1 MKSFLTSFFCLFV
14 CLIASQAQ
22 PNLFGLMFGGGSSNY
37 GTILN
42 YNGTTGTITA
52 SKNFS
57 IPSGGVNPSAG
68 LIKGSNNLLYG
79 MVIGGGNYG
88 FGVIFSYNPTTTAYT
103 VLVNFN
109 GPNGSYPLGSLVQAS
124 NGNLYGMTE
133 EGGTNNVGVIFSYNP
148 STTAYSVLENFNVS
162 NGSYPLGSL
171 VQASNGNLY
180 GMTEE
185 GGTNGLGVIFS
196 YNPSTTTYSV
206 LENFGGTN
214 GSFPAG
220 SLVQASNGN
229 LYGMTEEGGIYGLGV
244 IFSYNPSTTV
254 YSVLENFSTPNGS
267 VPYGSLVQAS
277 NGNLYGMTEAGGTN
291 NGGVI
296 FSYNPFTTAYTVL
309 ENFNGTNGSNPLGNL
324 MQASDGNLYGMTY
337 EGGANNVGVIF
348 SYNPSIALY
357 TKLADLSSVTGDN
370 PYFGSAFV
378 EVLIALNV
386 QLTSSDQ
393 TICLNSTANSLSVT
407 VTGNNGSPLT
417 YQWYSNTVSSNIG
430 GTLIP
435 GANSSSFAPPTS
447 IVGSLYYYCLV
458 NSSGGATGTSNISG
472 QITVTAGAIAGNIS
486 GAISVC
492 TGNNSTVLTLS
503 GSTGKIQWQSSTD
516 NITFSDIPEAISA
529 NYTALNLINTTYY
542 KAIVTNGTC
551 TATTPTVIMTVNPLP
566 VVSAITGNTSVCAGQ
581 MTTLTD
587 ATAGGVWSSDNTS
600 VASIDASGIV
610 TGVASGTATI
620 SYLVTS
626 GSGCAT
632 TVSTIVTVNP
642 LPVVSAITGNTSV
655 CAGQMTTLTD
665 ATAGG
670 VWSSANNSV
679 ASVSSSGVVTILN
692 SGTAKINYTVTNS
705 SGCRAVASII
715 FVINPPITVAPIT
728 GNTKV
733 CAGSSSSLSDATN
746 GGSWIS
752 SNAAIATVNQ
762 AGVVTGIAPGT
773 TTITYSVTSN
783 SCMSSVSTSV
793 TVNAA
798 PVVAAISGPNFVITG
813 SSITLSD
820 PTPSGF
826 WSSSSTSIAT
836 ITQGG
841 VVKGLSAGQCTV
853 TYKIS
858 SASGCAT
865 IATKIISVYN
875 PLSVSLTAGKI
886 SCNNGTTILKVNVT
900 GGSGSYQYSLNG
912 GKLQTE
918 NSFNLSEGLY
928 LVIVKDNVTSQLGV
942 NGIYISQPSPLL
954 LSLVTKRNAS
964 NGSSNGSFTVIG
976 TGGVSPYKYSINGT
990 NFQNSGVFNN
1000 LKAGTYNVSIR
1011 DANNCSSTKMLT
1023 VIISNQ
1029 ISKNDIGTVTPVSS
1043 IVEINKGSTNVE
1055 LFEAKIFPNPSATE
1069 FNLQIVSGINQTV
1082 DVLVFDMYDHLVYR
1096 TKGETTNTFR
1106 FGQDLP
1112 GGSYIVQVIYKN
1124 GMKVLKVIK
1133 Q

>member
-1 MKSFLTSFFCLFV
+1 
-14 CLIASQAQ
+14 
-22 PNLFGLMFGGGSSNY
+22 
-37 GTILN
+37 
-42 YNGTTGTITA
+42 
-52 SKNFS
+52 
-57 IPSGGVNPSAG
+57 
-68 LIKGSNNLLYG
+68 
-79 MVIGGGNYG
+79 
-88 FGVIFSYNPTTTAYT
+88 
-103 VLVNFN
+103 
-109 GPNGSYPLGSLVQAS
+109 
-124 NGNLYGMTE
+124 
-133 EGGTNNVGVIFSYNP
+133 
-148 STTAYSVLENFNVS
+148 
-162 NGSYPLGSL
+162 
-171 VQASNGNLY
+171 
-180 GMTEE
+180 
-185 GGTNGLGVIFS
+185 
-196 YNPSTTTYSV
+196 
-206 LENFGGTN
+206 
-214 GSFPAG
+214 
-220 SLVQASNGN
+220 
-229 LYGMTEEGGIYGLGV
+229 
-244 IFSYNPSTTV
+244 
-254 YSVLENFSTPNGS
+254 
-267 VPYGSLVQAS
+267 
-277 NGNLYGMTEAGGTN
+277 
-291 NGGVI
+291 
-296 FSYNPFTTAYTVL
+296 
-309 ENFNGTNGSNPLGNL
+309 
-324 MQASDGNLYGMTY
+324 
-337 EGGANNVGVIF
+337 
-348 SYNPSIALY
+348 
-357 TKLADLSSVTGDN
+357 
-370 PYFGSAFV
+370 
-378 EVLIALNV
+378 
-386 QLTSSDQ
+386 
-393 TICLNSTANSLSVT
+393 
-407 VTGNNGSPLT
+407 
-417 YQWYSNTVSSNIG
+417 
-430 GTLIP
+430 
-435 GANSSSFAPPTS
+435 
-447 IVGSLYYYCLV
+447 
-458 NSSGGATGTSNISG
+458 
-472 QITVTAGAIAGNIS
+472 
-486 GAISVC
+486 
-492 TGNNSTVLTLS
+492 
-503 GSTGKIQWQSSTD
+503 
-516 NITFSDIPEAISA
+516 
-529 NYTALNLINTTYY
+529 
-542 KAIVTNGTC
+542 
-551 TATTPTVIMTVNPLP
+551 
-566 VVSAITGNTSVCAGQ
+566 
-581 MTTLTD
+581 
-587 ATAGGVWSSDNTS
+587 
-600 VASIDASGIV
+600 
-610 TGVASGTATI
+610 
-620 SYLVTS
+620 
-626 GSGCAT
+626 
-632 TVSTIVTVNP
+632 
-642 LPVVSAITGNTSV
+642 
-655 CAGQMTTLTD
+655 
-665 ATAGG
+665 
-670 VWSSANNSV
+670 
-679 ASVSSSGVVTILN
+679 
-692 SGTAKINYTVTNS
+692 
-705 SGCRAVASII
+705 
-715 FVINPPITVAPIT
+715 
-728 GNTKV
+728 
-733 CAGSSSSLSDATN
+733 
-746 GGSWIS
+746 
-752 SNAAIATVNQ
+752 
-762 AGVVTGIAPGT
+762 
-773 TTITYSVTSN
+773 
-783 SCMSSVSTSV
+783 MSSVSTSV